1 MPRPGPAELPS
12 SLDQRGRWPAT
23 VPTLLSR
30 VPAPGPRVSNLLDGQ
45 RTDARSRFLSW
56 LLGGRVAESLHGPT
70 PRTML
75 KEGCRSFCRWDPQD
89 LGCIVLWGS
98 DQPTGSAPDLQVDGA
113 KPVQREARAAAAP
126 WPLLPHLS
134 GHPCPQ
140 HTLPAQRR
148 SDPGLGRSSTRKPHV
163 LALMDLNMEGSRQ
176 HKPKATRARHKVGER
191 RWPDRPAASTP
202 GRGRG
207 RCERPA
213 ACPQMPCVV
222 LSADTDA
229 REAPPRLPRCPPE
242 QRAARA
248 RPRHLP
254 CPRLLS

>member
-56 LLGGRVAESLHGPT
+56 LLGGRAAESLHGPT

-140 HTLPAQRR
+140 HTLPAQRQ

-163 LALMDLNMEGSRQ
+163 LTLMDLNVEGSRQ
-176 HKPKATRARHKVGER
+176 HKPKATRARHGVEER

-202 GRGRG
+202 GTWEG
-207 RCERPA
+207 P
-213 ACPQMPCVV
+213 
-222 LSADTDA
+222 L
-229 REAPPRLPRCPPE
+229 
-242 QRAARA
+242 
-248 RPRHLP
+248 
-254 CPRLLS
+254 